1 MSGVIAQRY
10 ARALMNLAVQGDTVE
25 AVAGEM
31 DDLADAMLEAPQLS
45 ALLAD
50 TRVSRAQKQEV
61 VAEVLKQSGV
71 SELVNVFVRF
81 LASKRRFALLPDIRE
96 IFHRLADERLG
107 RAQAEVTVAAPL
119 SGGQERSLQE
129 KLEALS
135 GKQVT
140 LTITVDPEIMGGVI
154 TRIGSIVRDGSLR
167 NQLNQIR
174 QSIKE
179 G

>member
-10 ARALMNLAVQGDTVE
+10 AKALMNLAVKGDAVE
-25 AVAGEM
+25 SVTAEL
-31 DDLADAMLEAPQLS
+31 DDLADALLEAPQLS
-45 ALLAD
+45 GLLAD
-50 TRVSRAQKQEV
+50 IRISRAQKQEV
-61 VAEVLKQSGV
+61 LAEVLKQSGV

-81 LASKRRFALLPDIRE
+81 IASKRRFALLPDIRE
-96 IFHRLADERLG
+96 VFHQLADERLG

-119 SGGQERSLQE
+119 SGGQEQSLQQ
-129 KLEALS
+129 KLETLS

-140 LTITVDPEIMGGVI
+140 LTITVNPEIMGGVI
-154 TRIGSIVRDGSLR
+154 TRIGSILRDGSLR